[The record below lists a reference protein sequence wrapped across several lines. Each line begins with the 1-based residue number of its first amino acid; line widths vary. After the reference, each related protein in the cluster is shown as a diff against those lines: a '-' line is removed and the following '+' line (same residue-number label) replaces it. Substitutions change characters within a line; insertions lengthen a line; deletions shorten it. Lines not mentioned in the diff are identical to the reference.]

1 MNHQPHPPQQSGYTL
16 IEVMITTAILL
27 VVIAILAPLL
37 TGTLRTFGRQSD
49 RSGALDTAALILQ
62 QMERDV
68 LGSSVL
74 NVVSP
79 GNDLQ
84 LIIGQ
89 SSAQSC
95 VEYRVASQA
104 SPQPLTLQR
113 RIRTVA
119 SGSWPAGGGW
129 QTLMSS
135 LKLSGQPAGAVIPN
149 PAGANPF
156 TASGVP
162 TSAAGAP
169 IAGAAPRSVAIDLQ
183 VQNGT
188 SAVNELKTTATGRAG
203 STTTTT
209 SAAAA
214 ASFTAQCS

>member
-1 MNHQPHPPQQSGYTL
+1 MNHPAHSPGQGGYTL

-37 TGTLRTFGRQSD
+37 TGTLTTFGRQSD
-49 RSGALDTAALILQ
+49 RSGALDSAGLVLQ

-84 LIIGQ
+84 LIVGQ

-95 VEYRVASQA
+95 IEYKVASQA

-113 RIRTVA
+113 RVRTVA
-119 SGSWPAGGGW
+119 SGSWPSGGGW
-129 QTLMSS
+129 QTMLSA
-135 LKLSGQPAGAVIPN
+135 LKLNGQAAGAVIPN

-156 TASGVP
+156 TSAGSGK
-162 TSAAGAP
+162 
-169 IAGAAPRSVAIDLQ
+169 SVNIDLR

-188 SAVNELKTTATGRAG
+188 STVNELKTTATGRTITA
-203 STTTTT
+203 TT
-209 SAAAA
+209 AAAA
-214 ASFTAQCS
+214 AATFTAQCS